1 MAKER
6 YRSGLERLGQSEGRG
21 RARAGM
27 SPGKAGMGSDWI
39 GGSGRDGLGSYKFV
53 CLWPKAPECGWSKG

>member
-6 YRSGLERLGQSEGRG
+6 YRSGAERLGQSEERG
-21 RARAGM
+21 RARAGK

-39 GGSGRDGLGSYKFV
+39 GGSG
-53 CLWPKAPECGWSKG
+53 KGRAWLV